1 MAKSSYENVFDRM
14 MERLGSLGG
23 DEYLEECM
31 TMDPTI
37 LKNIPRRYRLIALGF
52 YKGYTLKQLND
63 RLLRDGC
70 EKLYARSLLEAEL
83 IYAFSRQ
90 MPYEDWK
97 RMHQDL
103 RAPGKTPVPPHGILN
118 GKNLC
123 AASLKDYI
131 VMGSDESGAIGTL
144 HVTRSLEKKIAELP
158 DDEKEFA
165 QFLRENISKFS
176 DVREKARYY
185 YCKYLYA
192 YLECRIMNCISASE
206 KRNMDRNA
214 WEEALCEMTVLR
226 GLTRLK
232 RERMDPDEMERF
244 LLRAPLSCGGV
255 YDAFNYFYF
264 EYVSCDW
271 MQVLMEYFGEPIS
284 IPEERKGAL
293 ADSIRTYHPEWKDLD
308 DQTVIKMKYDEA
320 EREEAMLDEA
330 YSLSGSSRGYQR
342 NRRGEKSI
350 RSYITGELDID
361 RTTLICYLIFF
372 DRNTDYD
379 MVKLSV
385 QPLTQ
390 ERLDQ
395 ILAECGFPSLRR
407 EDDLDS
413 FILEYLHAED
423 PVDYLMECVTSY
435 ALENRNFFLYHMY
448 NSSVSNEEQL
458 GKLL

>member
-103 RAPGKTPVPPHGILN
+103 WTSGEVLSPPPGILN

-123 AASLKDYI
+123 AASLKDYV
-131 VMGSDESGAIGTL
+131 VMGSDESGRLGTL
-144 HVTRSLEKKIAELP
+144 HVTQALEKKISQLP
-158 DDEKEFA
+158 GDEKEFA
-165 QFLRENISKFS
+165 LFLRDNITEFS

-192 YLECRIMNCISASE
+192 YLECRIMNCISASI
-206 KRNMDRNA
+206 KREADKNA

-232 RERMDPDEMERF
+232 RERMEPDEMKRF
-244 LLRAPLSCGGV
+244 LLKAPLSCGGI

-271 MQVLMEYFGEPIS
+271 MQVLMEYFGEPAT
-284 IPEERKGAL
+284 IPEERKASL
-293 ADSIRTYHPEWKDLD
+293 AESIRIYHPEWKGLD

-320 EREEAMLDEA
+320 ERKEEMLDEA

-350 RSYITGELDID
+350 RNYITGELDID

-379 MVKLSV
+379 RVKLPV
-385 QPLTQ
+385 QPLTW

-395 ILAECGFPSLRR
+395 ILAECGFPTLRR
-407 EDDLDS
+407 EDDMDS
-413 FILEYLHAED
+413 FFLEYLHSDD

-448 NSSVSNEEQL
+448 NSSVSNEEEL